1 MCVYKRLDKL
11 PLTEEMLAKQ
21 TYKDF
26 DFHIWNNAGEENVG
40 GLGRFIL
47 ASQLVNKYDY
57 VIFIDDDQIFEDTF
71 IEQMVKQ
78 AKPKTIA
85 GWYAWEN
92 HGKYWDRTPAT
103 DKATY
108 VGTGGM
114 ICDINDIW
122 LSMCNRRRTEDVLQW
137 KIHNLH
143 WFYSKVVPN
152 LSDDIKIIEFS
163 KMTTDKQY
171 LENTLL
177 YFGINDVD
185 MESIDLSVKV
195 NTTKNKL
202 YPTFDDLTPFLKQL
216 WNELDWQ

>member
-1 MCVYKRLDKL
+1 MERVRLAVIMCVYKRLDKL

-47 ASQLVNKYDY
+47 ASQLVEKYDY

-78 AKPKTIA
+78 AKPNTIA

-114 ICDINDIW
+114 ICDINAFRNEKILNIPSRYHYIEDLW
-122 LSMCNRRRTEDVLQW
+122 LSFVCKYELGYR
-137 KIHNLH
+137 
-143 WFYSKVVPN
+143 
-152 LSDDIKIIEFS
+152 
-163 KMTTDKQY
+163 
-171 LENTLL
+171 LEKAN
-177 YFGINDVD
+177 VD
-185 MESIDLSVKV
+185 MRFMEGETIRDQFRTRNLKELKEDFYTYLTNEY
-195 NTTKNKL
+195 NTI
-202 YPTFDDLTPFLKQL
+202 
-216 WNELDWQ
+216 